1 MPHSKSAK
9 KRVHQSE
16 AKRLANRSVKSA
28 LRSIIKKFSTAVEA
42 KDATA
47 AAASYQAAQKFID
60 KTAAKQII
68 HKGKAS
74 RMKAR
79 MSASLNA
86 VKAAKK

>member
-16 AKRLANRSVKSA
+16 AKRLHNHRIKSG
-28 LRSIIKKFSTAVEA
+28 LRTVVKKFAAALEA
-42 KDATA
+42 GDATA
-47 AAASYQAAQKFID
+47 AAAAYQAAQKFID

-68 HKGKAS
+68 HKGTAS

-79 MSASLNA
+79 MSARLTA
-86 VKAAKK
+86 AKAAKK